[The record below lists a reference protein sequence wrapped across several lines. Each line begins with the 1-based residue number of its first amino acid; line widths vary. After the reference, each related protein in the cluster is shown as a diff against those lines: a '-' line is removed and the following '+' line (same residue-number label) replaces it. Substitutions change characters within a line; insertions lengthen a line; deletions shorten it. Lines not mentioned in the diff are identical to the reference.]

1 MKEWQETEDGKKYC
15 SDHCFEKTLLKCL
28 HCGRPLRQWIVT
40 DNGTCFCDQNC
51 LDSYNPENRRKISL
65 EPELSSAELAYLT
78 GLSESD
84 CIKLM
89 EANHI
94 NGDEALAAID
104 IYMQSQNDNITPPVE
119 IVACMKNAGIY
130 SKLSERLSAYN
141 TMRGG
146 TKGYGG
152 FVFEELHAADA
163 ASKGANINVIADN
176 GPADFIVRNPS
187 GKKIFVQAK
196 AGYKPGQIDWA
207 KYKGQTIVVDKGNT
221 ALASEARAA
230 GLNVQES
237 AVYKQEANLVARF
250 QQWESKV
257 TGKTTAPII
266 GTATGAHY
274 SGMASMK
281 LAARVGVSMKLG
293 ATIFDVISQN
303 RNFSDAA
310 GDLVIDSAKV
320 AGGAYAS
327 GVAFSL
333 ASTAATTLASTTAG
347 TAVTAAASAAVSA
360 VASTVGTTSAG
371 AACVSGATA
380 VASYAVAAVTSIT
393 SAPLLPV
400 VGVCAAIGFGCKM
413 FKKMFS

>member
-1 MKEWQETEDGKKYC
+1 MKEWHETKDGKKYC
-15 SDHCFEKTLLKCL
+15 SDHCFEKTLPKCA
-28 HCGRPLRQWIVT
+28 HCGKLLRQWIVT
-40 DNGTCFCDQNC
+40 DVGTCFCGRNC
-51 LDSYNPENRRKISL
+51 LDAYNPENERKISL

-84 CIKLM
+84 CTKLM
-89 EANHI
+89 ETNNI
-94 NGDEALAAID
+94 SGDEALVAID

-163 ASKGANINVIADN
+163 ASKGTNINVIADN

-187 GKKIFVQAK
+187 GRKILVQAK

-230 GLNVQES
+230 GLKVQES
-237 AVYKQEANLVARF
+237 AIYKQEADMVARF

-274 SGMASMK
+274 SGLASMK
-281 LAARVGVSMKLG
+281 LAAKVGVSMKLG
-293 ATIFDVISQN
+293 ATICDVISGD
-303 RNFSDAA
+303 RDFSDAA
-310 GDLVIDSAKV
+310 GDLVIDSAKI

-333 ASTAATTLASTTAG
+333 VGTAASALASTTAG
-347 TAVTAAASAAVSA
+347 TAVTTAASAAVSA
-360 VASTVGTTSAG
+360 VASTVGSASAG

-380 VASYAVAAVTSIT
+380 VVSYAAAAATTIAN
-393 SAPLLPV
+393 APLLPV

-413 FKKMFS
+413 LKKMFS